1 MVIARGVMK
10 RLNTWVRDV
19 VSLWVV
25 RRCRKRVTR
34 WPILIRILG

>member
-19 VSLWVV
+19 VSLWFDAAVSEL
-25 RRCRKRVTR
+25 RDG
-34 WPILIRILG
+34 LF